1 MKKLILK
8 TALLLATMATLP
20 MSANAT
26 VVWDWTFT
34 GDVSG
39 SGTLTTN
46 DLEGDAASYPFVQY
60 YTVTDITGI
69 YNGYSITGL
78 DTNYGGNQLLD
89 ATPQL
94 NFSGIFFDYDFWG
107 SPLVGNF
114 WYSSKD
120 SSYAADGDFLGTFE
134 ATKSS
139 VSPIPEPETYAMM
152 LAGLALVGAAARRRR
167 VRA

>member
-1 MKKLILK
+1 MKKLISK
-8 TALLLATMATLP
+8 AALLLATTLAFP
-20 MSANAT
+20 TSANAV
-26 VVWDWTFT
+26 VVWDWSFT

-46 DLEGDAASYPFVQY
+46 DLEGDAASYPFAQY
-60 YTVTDITGI
+60 YTVTGITGA

-94 NFSGIFFDYDFWG
+94 NFSGIFFDYDVFG

-114 WYSSKD
+114 WYSSSD

-139 VSPIPEPETYAMM
+139 VSPIPEPETYALM
-152 LAGLALVGAAARRRR
+152 LAGLALVGAAARRRQ
-167 VRA
+167 AK